1 MGTLLATIAVCIVLT
16 IVAFGL
22 CRAAGRY
29 DGHVQIEHE
38 ISNAEVLSIPTRK
51 GK

>member
-16 IVAFGL
+16 IAAFGL

-29 DGHVQIEHE
+29 DGHVQVE
-38 ISNAEVLSIPTRK
+38 ISNAEVLSILTRK